1 MRTTERSVS
10 ASTRFFYRR
19 RRLKS
24 IPAVE
29 SAADIV
35 DIAWVG
41 PSYMLSMRSLI
52 HLISVMFLTLALVA
66 PVSATL
72 NFSALT
78 GSYLT
83 QAQKYDAN
91 YTQYAQS
98 LSHYYGDA
106 MAFASNLSAPIAR
119 DNLGKFPSLY
129 VGVGMGV
136 SFGKVNSM
144 KSEVDS
150 SIQSSVPSYL
160 AAPAIGFNFG
170 MGFTRQWD
178 LRFSF
183 FPNVPIALSS
193 GALGSNTSAEI
204 KFGTY
209 RARLGYHILEGG
221 FLKPGLTLAGFA
233 SYSTGA
239 LSLTQTGLNS
249 STSDSTGTVAFTGTS
264 KIGTSWQY
272 LGIGPELRAWYD
284 LKFFHPFIGYSL
296 GLQVGQYTTGI
307 NVTGTMTVTPTSLA
321 PVVDTGSLDISERYA
336 ARIITHRLMLGFEI
350 NLFILDIG
358 VEAQVD
364 LVNGLVGGAFGTA
377 LRF

>member
-1 MRTTERSVS
+1 
-10 ASTRFFYRR
+10 
-19 RRLKS
+19 
-24 IPAVE
+24 
-29 SAADIV
+29 
-35 DIAWVG
+35 
-41 PSYMLSMRSLI
+41 MLSMRSLT
-52 HLISVMFLTLALVA
+52 HLFAVIFLTLALA
-66 PVSATL
+66 LPASATL
-72 NFSALT
+72 NFSGLT

-83 QAQKYDAN
+83 QAQKYDSN

-136 SFGKVNSM
+136 SFGKVNAM

-239 LSLTQTGLNS
+239 LSLTQSGLNS
-249 STSDSTGTVAFTGTS
+249 STSDSTGTVAFAGTS

-307 NVTGTMTVTPTSLA
+307 NVSGTMTVTPTALA
-321 PVVDTGSLDISERYA
+321 PVVSNGSLDISERYA
-336 ARIITHRLMLGFEI
+336 ARIVTHRLMLGFEI
-350 NLFILDIG
+350 NLFIIDIG